1 MKDNRLIPELLDYLY
16 KEREKIEST
25 GHRIDPD
32 LKKAYEYVNEE
43 IKSLQMI
50 VFESQYQEFSR
61 RLSDLLEIPN
71 ECHAV

>member
-43 IKSLQMI
+43 IQSLQMI

-61 RLSDLLEIPN
+61 RLSDLLEIPK

>member
-1 MKDNRLIPELLDYLY
+1 MKDIRLIPELLDYLY

-43 IKSLQMI
+43 IQNLQMI
-50 VFESQYQEFSR
+50 VFESQYQDFSR
-61 RLSDLLEIPN
+61 RLSELLEIRK